1 MTVYRERDR
10 RQQVIDEFLR
20 VPAIVHQHNL
30 SVYGGVKKYNYAL
43 SFNYMK
49 NLPYEKAQSDERIGF
64 NLKNTFH
71 FFDWLKADLGVL
83 GSLKRAD
90 YDNGFSGM
98 SVLTGSSKASYLLL
112 KDEEGN
118 QLPWYQAKSQ
128 GELDRLN
135 GLGLLDESYY
145 PLEELHKQRYESK
158 DSYLNLN
165 LNLNLKIIEGLTL
178 DLRYQ
183 QDFGFVYTKNLYDKD
198 SWFVRNMVN
207 NATQI
212 IDNEIVQNIPVGGQI
227 IENRGDRDSYTLRDI
242 PIFYKMK
249 ALPL

>member
-1 MTVYRERDR
+1 M
-10 RQQVIDEFLR
+10 
-20 VPAIVHQHNL
+20 
-30 SVYGGVKKYNYAL
+30 
-43 SFNYMK
+43 
-49 NLPYEKAQSDERIGF
+49 
-64 NLKNTFH
+64 
-71 FFDWLKADLGVL
+71 
-83 GSLKRAD
+83 
-90 YDNGFSGM
+90 
-98 SVLTGSSKASYLLL
+98 
-112 KDEEGN
+112 
-118 QLPWYQAKSQ
+118 
-128 GELDRLN
+128 DRLN
-135 GLGLLDESYY
+135 GLGLLDVSYY

-227 IENRGDRDSYTLRDI
+227 IENRGDRDSYTLRGQLN
-242 PIFYKMK
+242 FNKVYKDK
-249 ALPL
+249 HSISVIAGAERSAVKNSSTKTYKV

>member
-1 MTVYRERDR
+1 MVE
-10 RQQVIDEFLR
+10 
-20 VPAIVHQHNL
+20 
-30 SVYGGVKKYNYAL
+30 SG
-43 SFNYMK
+43 
-49 NLPYEKAQSDERIGF
+49 
-64 NLKNTFH
+64 
-71 FFDWLKADLGVL
+71 LGVL

-183 QDFGFVYTKNLYDKD
+183 QDFGFVYTKICMIKIRGL
-198 SWFVRNMVN
+198 S
-207 NATQI
+207 
-212 IDNEIVQNIPVGGQI
+212 EIW
-227 IENRGDRDSYTLRDI
+227 
-242 PIFYKMK
+242 
-249 ALPL
+249 